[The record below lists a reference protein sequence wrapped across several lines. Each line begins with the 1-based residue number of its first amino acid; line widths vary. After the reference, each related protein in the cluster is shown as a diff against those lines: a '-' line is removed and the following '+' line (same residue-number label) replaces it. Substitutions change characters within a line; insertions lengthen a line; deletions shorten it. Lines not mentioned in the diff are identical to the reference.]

1 MNLPVYLRRSLENN
15 LFNVFY
21 NYNRFDISKINNIIG
36 YTTIIK
42 DDMIIP
48 VNLIDKLSK
57 CINDNINTYI
67 YPWVYQETIKLK
79 FKTANTIINNILNRS
94 NIIKV
99 TSVSN
104 ETYYGCHGLITDN
117 TFNPML
123 MCCYKAHYN
132 NVDNKIYPDY
142 PICYINKNIFGYD
155 DLVSKAII
163 KKIIP
168 FLCEFNVDGKFCI
181 SNKPTIIIN
190 DKLNTIVRKTSNDVF
205 DNNKMWNKLND
216 H

>member
-1 MNLPVYLRRSLENN
+1 MNLPVYLRRNLENN
-15 LFNVFY
+15 LFNIFY
-21 NYNRFDISKINNIIG
+21 TCGRFNISKINNIIG

-48 VNLIDKLSK
+48 ANLIDKLSK

-79 FKTANTIINNILNRS
+79 FKTANTIINNILSRP
-94 NIIKV
+94 NIVKV

-104 ETYYGCHGLITDN
+104 ETYYGCNGLIMDN

-123 MCCYKAHYN
+123 MCCYKAHYDN
-132 NVDNKIYPDY
+132 TDNKIYLDY

-163 KKIIP
+163 KKSIP
-168 FLCEFNVDGKFCI
+168 Y
-181 SNKPTIIIN
+181 TA
-190 DKLNTIVRKTSNDVF
+190 
-205 DNNKMWNKLND
+205 
-216 H
+216 